1 MCMRIVICHMMSCV
15 NDCCC
20 GSAVSPNVIPKVD
33 TKEAWILAL
42 RCGNALPK
50 FVKLVFA
57 PQISNMVYSF
67 GKLGFKPE
75 QTLLACAENA
85 MQDC

>member
-1 MCMRIVICHMMSCV
+1 MIAAVEVLYRQMSYQ
-15 NDCCC
+15 
-20 GSAVSPNVIPKVD
+20 KVD

-75 QTLLACAENA
+75 QTLLACAQNA